1 MSVQRSV
8 RNEYRLLRLW
18 HAWIFGAYVVAYLTA
33 DEDTYALHL
42 FSGYAVLAA
51 IAARMAVGLIM
62 PAGGPFDLP
71 RPGWRI
77 VTAWLRQRKGRHPLF
92 SWFAAALL
100 VGLGL
105 AAASG
110 VMADGLTWMEDPHE
124 ALAEFT
130 LWLIAAHVAFVV
142 IIHGGRRRL
151 MAFLNHLLQKETFR

>member
-1 MSVQRSV
+1 MSMRKPA
-8 RNEYRLLRLW
+8 RAEYRLLRLW
-18 HAWIFGAYVVAYLTA
+18 HAWILGAYVVAYLTA

-51 IAARMAVGLIM
+51 IAARVLAGLIM
-62 PAGGPFDLP
+62 PAGSPFDLP
-71 RPGWRI
+71 RPHWRI
-77 VTAWLRQRKGRHPLF
+77 VTAWLHQRKGRHPLF

-100 VGLGL
+100 VGVGL

-130 LWLIAAHVAFVV
+130 LWLIAAHVAFVA
-142 IIHGGRRRL
+142 IIHGGGRRL
-151 MAFLNHLLQKETFR
+151 TAFLNHLLQKETFR